1 MYVNQRGL
9 LLLQV
14 MVIVAEMMVE
24 VVVQLMDRGDEL
36 MRRTYRVVSYT
47 GGDSRGAAKSIGS
60 AQCRESG
67 LLGGG
72 GGG

>member
-14 MVIVAEMMVE
+14 MVIVAEMME

-36 MRRTYRVVSYT
+36 MRRTYRVVVH
-47 GGDSRGAAKSIGS
+47 RW
-60 AQCRESG
+60 
-67 LLGGG
+67 
-72 GGG
+72 